1 MNLPENVLL
10 VTLLEEGPMDKLYKG
25 DAERLRS
32 SQRVSMLEIERVIE
46 HTVEK
51 LFVTRVLDVGCGT
64 ALFSEAFSLR
74 KMVTTG
80 IDINPA
86 MVRAATD
93 LVPGATFKCASA
105 ESLPFPDKSFDVVF
119 LAHVLHESPSPLTVL
134 QEARRVA
141 KYRVAVL
148 EWPYRTEET
157 GPPVEHRLSAETV
170 KRTAHKAGCIQF
182 EKIELKYMVLYRM
195 TPK

>member
-1 MNLPENVLL
+1 MN
-10 VTLLEEGPMDKLYKG
+10 KLYQG
-25 DAERLRS
+25 DIDRLRS
-32 SQRVSMLEIERVIE
+32 PQRVARLEVERVVE
-46 HTVEK
+46 LSVEK

-64 ALFSEAFSLR
+64 GLFSEAFSLR

-86 MVRAATD
+86 MVKAAAD
-93 LVPGATFKCASA
+93 LVIDATFKCASA
-105 ESLPFPDKSFDVVF
+105 DKLPFPDKSFDIVF
-119 LAHVLHESPSPLTVL
+119 LAHVLHESTSPVTVL

-148 EWPYRTEET
+148 EWPYRAEDF
-157 GPPVEHRLSAETV
+157 GPPLEHRLQPETL
-170 KRTAHKAGCIQF
+170 KRAAHKAGCIQF
-182 EKIELKYMVLYRM
+182 EKIELDYMLLYRM